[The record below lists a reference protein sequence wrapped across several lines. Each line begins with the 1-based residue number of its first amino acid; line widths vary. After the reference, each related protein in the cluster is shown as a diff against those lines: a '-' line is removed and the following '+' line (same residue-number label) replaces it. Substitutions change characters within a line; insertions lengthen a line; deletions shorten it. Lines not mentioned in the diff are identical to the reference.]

1 MENVLEDFNEDLLYR
16 KQIAINLTNI
26 IKLKDDMKVLA
37 IDSGWGTGKTTFA
50 TMWMNMIN
58 NDETYSSELEV
69 MYFNAWENDYISEP
83 LTSILAELEN
93 QIKSKDI
100 EVKSIFEKNKE
111 KVKPYAS
118 VGSQILLKYL
128 TKGVLDNI
136 DWQENIENGIIE
148 LSNKVGKIAFKEVAV
163 AKNCRKILKEDL
175 EKFQKK
181 INKKVII
188 FVDELDRCKP
198 TYAVNVLETIKHIFN
213 LENYTFVI
221 FLDKQQLSHSIKTL
235 YGEGMDSD
243 GYLRRFFDLEYQLPN
258 NYTRVYLE
266 NKSNKIQENFNNT
279 VYLARLL
286 EEIFFVEGY
295 SLRDINKAYNYI
307 ELLLP
312 NLVFCKKDSR
322 EYTDTYLL
330 VASYLYAF
338 FINLKIKHSNI
349 YRDIKNRSYDSKD
362 DYIKENI
369 ITFNLQMF
377 ELEVGNFYD
386 MEAKKILGDVI
397 PLFLQYLS
405 KTDDYPKYGGGYY
418 VGIRDDQGRFY
429 KDNVVDL
436 ERLSIRE
443 NIFNKIDFLDNFN
456 I

>member
-188 FVDELDRCKP
+188 LDR
-198 TYAVNVLETIKHIFN
+198 
-213 LENYTFVI
+213 
-221 FLDKQQLSHSIKTL
+221 
-235 YGEGMDSD
+235 
-243 GYLRRFFDLEYQLPN
+243 
-258 NYTRVYLE
+258 
-266 NKSNKIQENFNNT
+266 KS
-279 VYLARLL
+279 
-286 EEIFFVEGY
+286 
-295 SLRDINKAYNYI
+295 
-307 ELLLP
+307 
-312 NLVFCKKDSR
+312 
-322 EYTDTYLL
+322 
-330 VASYLYAF
+330 
-338 FINLKIKHSNI
+338 
-349 YRDIKNRSYDSKD
+349 
-362 DYIKENI
+362 
-369 ITFNLQMF
+369 
-377 ELEVGNFYD
+377 
-386 MEAKKILGDVI
+386 
-397 PLFLQYLS
+397 
-405 KTDDYPKYGGGYY
+405 
-418 VGIRDDQGRFY
+418 
-429 KDNVVDL
+429 VV
-436 ERLSIRE
+436 
-443 NIFNKIDFLDNFN
+443 
-456 I
+456 